1 MSNHP
6 DEISHEGKI
15 VTDGRN
21 TFLIKGGRRQWVSSP
36 PPELRQELEIEADR
50 LRRSQSLRQPCPAM
64 P

>member
-1 MSNHP
+1 MSDIA
-6 DEISHEGKI
+6 DEMSHEGRI

-36 PPELRQELEIEADR
+36 PPELRRELEIEADR
-50 LRRSQSLRQPCPAM
+50 LRLSQSFRQPYPIT